1 MDRPSCPDR
10 AARKRGPGQ
19 EASRDAVV
27 WFGLY
32 YIATGLWPILHLPS
46 FVAVTGPKQ
55 DTWLV
60 QVFGALIASLG
71 FSVILHR
78 NAGPASAGVGLST
91 ALVLAAGDVF
101 FVARRRIRPTYLLD
115 AVVEV
120 ALAAGLT
127 QRLIIGSRS
136 HEGTGAVAASR
147 SWSAMNR
154 HARA

>member
-1 MDRPSCPDR
+1 MDRPSSPDR
-10 AARKRGPGQ
+10 AARPGGPGQ
-19 EASRDAVV
+19 EAMRDAVV

-32 YIATGLWPILHLPS
+32 YMATGLWPILHLPS

-60 QVFGALIASLG
+60 QVFGAFIAAVG
-71 FSVILHR
+71 FSAILHR
-78 NAGPASAGVGLST
+78 DAGPASAGVGLST

-120 ALAAGLT
+120 ALAAGLAR
-127 QRLIIGSRS
+127 RLVR
-136 HEGTGAVAASR
+136 R
-147 SWSAMNR
+147 
-154 HARA
+154 

>member
-1 MDRPSCPDR
+1 MDRPSSPDR
-10 AARKRGPGQ
+10 TVRERGPGE
-19 EASRDAVV
+19 EACRDPVV
-27 WFGLY
+27 WLGVY

-71 FSVILHR
+71 FSAILHR

-101 FVARRRIRPTYLLD
+101 FVARRRIRPTYLVD

-120 ALAAGLT
+120 VLAAALAR
-127 QRLIIGSRS
+127 RLSIGSRS
-136 HEGTGAVAASR
+136 HQGNGGGR
-147 SWSAMNR
+147 R
-154 HARA
+154 

>member
-1 MDRPSCPDR
+1 MDRPSSPDR
-10 AARKRGPGQ
+10 AARQGGPGQ
-19 EASRDAVV
+19 EAWRDTVV
-27 WFGLY
+27 WFGVY

-60 QVFGALIASLG
+60 QVFGAFIAAVG
-71 FSVILHR
+71 FSAILQR

-120 ALAAGLT
+120 ALAAGLAR
-127 QRLIIGSRS
+127 RLIGSRS
-136 HEGTGAVAASR
+136 DEGTGAVATSQ
-147 SWSAMNR
+147 SSADLR
-154 HARA
+154 